1 MPCKIVKYTPKRTV
15 IVIAKYVSNNFLSIK
30 VIWAQVMVAPLLS
43 KTVVFKR
50 GTSKGLIGVTPLGGH
65 TEPISKVGE
74 REEWK

>member
-1 MPCKIVKYTPKRTV
+1 
-15 IVIAKYVSNNFLSIK
+15 
-30 VIWAQVMVAPLLS
+30 MVAPLLS

-74 REEWK
+74 REE